1 MKALVKTEKGVGHLA
16 LMDMPEPKPGPGE
29 VLIEVQASGICGT
42 DVHVKYDRFP
52 YWPPVILGHEFAGII
67 VELGPGCKHYEQG
80 DRVVG
85 EPHTRHCGQCHFC
98 RTGNVQICSHK
109 RSPGWGIHG
118 SMARYLVMPE
128 QLLHRIPD
136 TMDFDTAAVVE
147 PTANAVHDLCERA
160 GVTAGDFVVVL
171 GPGPIGVLAG
181 LTARAAGARHV
192 VMVGAP
198 PDEESR
204 LDKARQ
210 LGFPTVLNVA
220 KAFGGTGEDTWTWVA
235 CDAPVLLYALLAMG
249 LGEDPRVRRA
259 VEHLVGLVEENG
271 WRCVAAPELG
281 KFRGPGRR
289 ADPCPIVNLYALKAL
304 AQVPDLREGPA
315 ARAGCEMLLW
325 HWEHQSERKLYMFGI
340 GTDFRKCKY
349 PFVWYDVLHV
359 VDTLRRFPFLH
370 ANPRFLEMVEVIA
383 AQAGED
389 GRYTARSMYRAWK
402 GWSFAGK
409 KQPSPWLTFLA
420 LRIFESV
427 EA

>member
-204 LDKARQ
+204 LDRARQ

-220 KAFGGTGEDTWTWVA
+220 KDNVPEIVMELTGGIGADLVVECSGAPAAAAATVQLVRKKGRICAIGMTGGETVEFPWQEAAFKVADVYFCFSTSYTSWDRTIHLIATGQIPAQEVITHRL
-235 CDAPVLLYALLAMG
+235 PLADWEKG
-249 LGEDPRVRRA
+249 F
-259 VEHLVGLVEENG
+259 EELEAH
-271 WRCVAAPELG
+271 R
-281 KFRGPGRR
+281 
-289 ADPCPIVNLYALKAL
+289 ALK
-304 AQVPDLREGPA
+304 V
-315 ARAGCEMLLW
+315 
-325 HWEHQSERKLYMFGI
+325 I
-340 GTDFRKCKY
+340 
-349 PFVWYDVLHV
+349 LH
-359 VDTLRRFPFLH
+359 P
-370 ANPRFLEMVEVIA
+370 
-383 AQAGED
+383 
-389 GRYTARSMYRAWK
+389 
-402 GWSFAGK
+402 
-409 KQPSPWLTFLA
+409 
-420 LRIFESV
+420 
-427 EA
+427 